1 MAIRFYDEALVN
13 KISKWIEPDSPLV
26 ILKPNETARLFQ
38 IVADETNDKPITLPL
53 VAISRDPNI
62 DITIPTKR
70 PLTFNGL
77 RISEYDGED
86 IPEEQKIM
94 QLDAIPIVLNYQ
106 IDIYTKEFW
115 EADEYIRNF
124 VFQFVN
130 YPKMVVEIPYNNAK
144 IQHVCYTHLQP
155 QVSDNSDIPQKLFP
169 DQFTRFTFNLR
180 IDDAYLFSVPIKQG
194 AAIAEATGIIDG
206 TDEQISAGS
215 IILIPETTNELVYSD
230 EDI

>member
-1 MAIRFYDEALVN
+1 MAIRFYDDALAE
-13 KISKWIEPDSPLV
+13 KIKKWIEPDSPLV
-26 ILKPNETARLFQ
+26 ILKPNETVRLFQ
-38 IVADETNDKPITLPL
+38 IIADETNDKPITLPL

-62 DITIPTKR
+62 DVTIPTKR

-86 IPEEQKIM
+86 VPDEQKIM

-130 YPKMVVEIPYNNAK
+130 YPKMIVNIPYNNAK
-144 IQHVCYTHLQP
+144 IQHVCYTRLQP
-155 QVSDNSDIPQKLFP
+155 QVSDNSDIPEKLFP
-169 DQFTRFTFNLR
+169 DQFTRFTFNIR

-194 AAIAEATGIIDG
+194 AKIAEATSQIDG
-206 TDEQISAGS
+206 MDEQISAGS
-215 IILIPETTNELVYSD
+215 IILVPETTNELVYSD